1 MTKSERIE
9 KELTKVGEQLV
20 ALQAKKKDLEEQKRM
35 AERAEKINFMEKNNI
50 SSEQLQ
56 LLIKFEEEE
65 LKRLL
70 AEKEKETLR
79 NEEKNIY

>member
-1 MTKSERIE
+1 MTKRERIE

-20 ALQAKKKDLEEQKRM
+20 ALQVKKKDLEEQKRM